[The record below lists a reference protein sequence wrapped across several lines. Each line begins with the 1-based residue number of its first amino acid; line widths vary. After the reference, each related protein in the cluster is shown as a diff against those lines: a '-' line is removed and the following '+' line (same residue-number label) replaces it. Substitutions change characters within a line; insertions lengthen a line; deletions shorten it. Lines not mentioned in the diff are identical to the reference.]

1 MREGSFGGK
10 EGYRPPQGGTD
21 YLPGVQAGAPP
32 PRPRRRGGVLS
43 HLLVAVLAAAL
54 AAGVTVVVDRAAPG
68 GPAASGSPLP
78 GGGAVPAPAS
88 PASPAGGA
96 AVGGIVQQVVNK
108 VEPGLVVIN
117 TSLQYRSAAAAGT
130 GMIINR
136 GGLVLTNNHVIED
149 STRITA
155 TVVATGRTYPARI
168 VGYDKAG
175 DIALLQ
181 LQGASGLR
189 TIPVGNSAT
198 VRAGAAVVAL
208 GNAEGQGTII
218 PAGGRVTG
226 LGKTITAADQGG
238 TATTETLHQ
247 MIEVSAGI
255 VSGDSGGALASS
267 AGQVIGMNTAGQN
280 VSLTGQAPA
289 AGFAIPIN
297 TALSV
302 ARQIAA
308 GRASPAVTIGY
319 PPFIGIFL
327 APGSERSPLAQAQAQ
342 QQNGAGGFPG
352 FPGLPGFP
360 GFPGFPSPGSS
371 SAAPACYTSNAGLTV
386 PSTIAPARAGAL
398 VDGTICGS
406 PAATAGLTG
415 GSVIT
420 AVNGRPVL
428 SPDDLTGILARLRP
442 GATISVAWVSPSG
455 RHVTSSL
462 RLAVGPP
469 Q

>member
-1 MREGSFGGK
+1 MREGSFGGQ
-10 EGYRPPQGGTD
+10 EGYRSPQGGAD
-21 YLPGVQAGAPP
+21 YLPGARAGAPP
-32 PRPRRRGGVLS
+32 PQPRRRGGVLS

-54 AAGVTVVVDRAAPG
+54 AAGVTVAVDRPAPG

-78 GGGAVPAPAS
+78 GAGAVPAPAS
-88 PASPAGGA
+88 PASPAGDA

-117 TSLQYRSAAAAGT
+117 TSLQYSSAAAAGT
-130 GMIINR
+130 GMIINP

-155 TVVATGRTYPARI
+155 TAVATGRTYPARV

-181 LQGASGLR
+181 LQGTSGLR
-189 TIPVGNSAT
+189 TIPVGNSGA

-218 PAGGRVTG
+218 PVGGRVTG

-238 TATTETLHQ
+238 TASTETLHQ

-280 VSLTGQAPA
+280 VSLTGHAPS

-327 APGSERSPLAQAQAQ
+327 APGSERSPLAQAQVQ
-342 QQNGAGGFPG
+342 QQNGLGGVPG
-352 FPGLPGFP
+352 FGGFP
-360 GFPGFPSPGSS
+360 GFPGFPGSGGS
-371 SAAPACYTSNAGLTV
+371 GATPACYTSNAGLAV
-386 PSTIAPARAGAL
+386 PSAIAPVRAGAL

-420 AVNGRPVL
+420 AVNGRTVL
-428 SPDDLTGILARLRP
+428 SPDDLTGIVARLRP

-455 RHVTSSL
+455 RHLTSSL
-462 RLAVGPP
+462 RLAAGPP